1 MFTSTLDTQTN
12 YYVKG
17 KCQCYSIA
25 THQRR
30 FLGEPHLKGELV
42 FLPVVEG
49 DVLGHHLPQVVLHKL
64 HGEAESLLDLIPGRS
79 VVVVAG

>member
-1 MFTSTLDTQTN
+1 MLFHCNASEAFPRT
-12 YYVKG
+12 
-17 KCQCYSIA
+17 
-25 THQRR
+25 
-30 FLGEPHLKGELV
+30 EPYLKGELV

-64 HGEAESLLDLIPGRS
+64 HGEAKALLDLIPGRS